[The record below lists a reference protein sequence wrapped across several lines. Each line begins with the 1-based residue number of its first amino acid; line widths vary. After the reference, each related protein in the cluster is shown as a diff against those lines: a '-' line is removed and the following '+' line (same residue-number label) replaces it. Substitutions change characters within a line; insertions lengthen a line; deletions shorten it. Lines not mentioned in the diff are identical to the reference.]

1 MFDCIIVGAGFCGS
15 VIARRLAEEDNKK
28 VLVIERR
35 NHIAGNAYDE
45 VNEYEILVQKYGPH
59 IFHTNN
65 EEVYQFITRFGV
77 WEDYKL
83 NCEVFMDG
91 IYTPS
96 PFNFKTID
104 QFYTTA
110 DADILKEQLRKEY
123 PDRDKATIVEMLES
137 NNLIVKEYA
146 EMLFQK
152 DYSLYTAKQWG
163 IAPSEIDISVLKR
176 VPVRFDYEDMY
187 FDDKYECLPKKG
199 YSNFF
204 VELLN
209 HENITVQTGR
219 DALENIKID
228 EESQSIIIDS
238 KESKIPVVFT
248 GPVDELLSYKYGKL
262 PYRSLNFEYKTIEA
276 DSYQNAPVVAYPQVP
291 DYTRITEYTKLP
303 YQNAHGTTTI
313 AVEYPLQYKSDSD
326 IYIEPYYPIIN
337 QSNLTIYNEYITHI
351 VNIKNLFLCGR
362 LADYKYYN
370 MDNAIERAFVVYNA
384 VANYLSEQKMEK
396 SDK

>member
-1 MFDCIIVGAGFCGS
+1 VGAGFCGS

-35 NHIAGNAYDE
+35 KHIAGNAYDE
-45 VNEYEILVQKYGPH
+45 VNEYGILVQKYGPH

-65 EEVYQFITRFGV
+65 SEVYQFISKYGV

-91 IYTPS
+91 INTPS

-104 QFYTTA
+104 QFYTLN
-110 DADILKEQLRKEY
+110 DAEILKEQLRKEY
-123 PDRDKATIVEMLES
+123 PNRDKATIVEMLES
-137 NNLIVKEYA
+137 DNPVVKEYA
-146 EMLFQK
+146 DMLFQK

-187 FDDKYECLPKKG
+187 FDDNYECLPQKG
-199 YSNFF
+199 YTNFF
-204 VELLN
+204 AELLN
-209 HENITVQTGR
+209 HENITVQIGK
-219 DALENIKID
+219 DALESIRID
-228 EESQSIIIDS
+228 EANQAILIDA

-248 GPVDELLSYKYGKL
+248 GPVDELLSFKYGRL
-262 PYRSLNFEYKTIEA
+262 PYRSLNFQYKTIEV

-303 YQNAHGTTTI
+303 YQNAHGKTTI
-313 AVEYPLQYKSDSD
+313 AVEFPLQYKPATDT
-326 IYIEPYYPIIN
+326 YVEPYYPIIN
-337 QSNLTIYNEYITHI
+337 DSNMTTYTEYIAHI
-351 VNIKNLFLCGR
+351 RDIENLFLCGR

-384 VANYLSEQKMEK
+384 VASYLSEQEMDK
-396 SDK
+396 SDR